1 MTEGLASRSSPSD
14 SYCLASS
21 AAAAAALSAAA
32 CARAIRPISSLGGV
46 SQPRTQPSTSGSSA
60 TSRPS
65 SAAPAW
71 TSTGSA
77 APRVAA
83 RNSAHAPRER
93 SSDGT
98 FCSADAGN
106 HSSMASVA
114 GSASGSGSGS
124 ASCHARLRPPVCG
137 DADCAHHSTPHVSST
152 TTHLDCSR
160 EWSRTWWRTACAM
173 RRQSRCNSAASCGA
187 RRCVSVAP
195 YSRPSASNAPQCGT
209 DCGVTADE
217 PAPKPH
223 SCQPTITS

>member
-1 MTEGLASRSSPSD
+1 MRQRFLSSTSAKNAAVTEGFASRSRPSD

-98 FCSADAGN
+98 FSADAGN
-106 HSSMASVA
+106 HSSIAAVSVA

-137 DADCAHHSTPHVSST
+137 DADCAQHSNP
-152 TTHLDCSR
+152 
-160 EWSRTWWRTACAM
+160 
-173 RRQSRCNSAASCGA
+173 
-187 RRCVSVAP
+187 CVSV
-195 YSRPSASNAPQCGT
+195 SRNGHT
-209 DCGVTADE
+209 GM
-217 PAPKPH
+217 
-223 SCQPTITS
+223 I